1 MEAPKKKKKTNMYD
15 KASNLYN
22 NLLAVYFDKYN
33 ELLYAKKT
41 KWDTNM
47 MLLNFFWNI

>member
-22 NLLAVYFDKYN
+22 NLLAIYFDKYN

-41 KWDTNM
+41 K
-47 MLLNFFWNI
+47 